1 MIRRTFLRFLSGVG
15 ISLAVGVFLPL
26 SAYAK
31 ATITEQPQLNP
42 EALEQFWT
50 LELSTL
56 DEQSIALA
64 SFKGEK
70 PLVLNFWATWCAPCL
85 REMPLLDEFAKS
97 NPDVQFIGF
106 TIDSV
111 KNMQKYEEKVQ
122 VSYPLLVAGSKYLR
136 LIKQLGNPKGGLPF
150 TLVFDAKGEV
160 SSLLLGEIEKEELES
175 VLQKVKTN

>member
-15 ISLAVGVFLPL
+15 IFVALVGFLPL

-31 ATITEQPQLNP
+31 AIITEQPSLNP
-42 EALEQFWT
+42 EALEQLWT
-50 LELSTL
+50 LELPTL
-56 DEQSIALA
+56 DEQTIALA
-64 SFKGEK
+64 SLKGEK

-85 REMPLLDEFAKS
+85 REMPLLDELATR
-97 NPDVQFIGF
+97 NPEVQFIGF
-106 TIDSV
+106 TIDSL
-111 KNMQKYEEKVQ
+111 KNMHKFEEKVQ

-150 TLVFDAKGEV
+150 TLVFDAKGEA

-175 VLQKVKTN
+175 VLEKVKTN

>member
-1 MIRRTFLRFLSGVG
+1 
-15 ISLAVGVFLPL
+15 
-26 SAYAK
+26 
-31 ATITEQPQLNP
+31 
-42 EALEQFWT
+42 
-50 LELSTL
+50 
-56 DEQSIALA
+56 
-64 SFKGEK
+64 
-70 PLVLNFWATWCAPCL
+70 
-85 REMPLLDEFAKS
+85 MPLLDEFAKS